1 MKDAKNT
8 GITITGRTTIKKDMW
23 YVVLN
28 LPKDKDGKRKPKWI
42 STGLRAIKNGRKI
55 NVREAEQRLLEL
67 RLEYSKM
74 EHIATPNLTSSERK
88 KLAQANDYLDVYAME
103 WLEKRRDIQVTTYD
117 SYKQLINCHIK
128 EYFTQLENLKLRDI
142 TDDDILEFYDYL
154 LDEKG
159 LSESTVGKYHNLLYS
174 IFKHACKKQ
183 IIKENPFEEGEIRK
197 PKASKYNA
205 TFYNVSEMNKML
217 NCLGNDPL
225 RIVVIIAACYGLRR
239 SEVLGIKWNA
249 IDFDNDTISIQHKVV
264 VNKEAKKSLHC
275 TNDLKT
281 VKSYRSFGLI
291 PEVKEELLKHKQK
304 QEEMKELFGKSYSTK
319 YEDYICVDKLG
330 YIIKPDY
337 VTEHFTRFIKKNKLK
352 KIRFHDLRHSCATN
366 LLSSGKVSLAEI
378 QDWLG
383 HSNIST
389 TANIYAHR
397 DKESKNRTML
407 VIQNAYSLN
416 SSDASND

>member
-1 MKDAKNT
+1 MKDVKNAE
-8 GITITGRTTIKKDMW
+8 ITITDRTTIKKDMW

-88 KLAQANDYLDVYAME
+88 KLSQANDYLDVYAMD
-103 WLEKRRDIQVTTYD
+103 WLQKRIDIEVTTYD
-117 SYKQLINCHIK
+117 AYKQLINCHIK
-128 EYFTQLENLKLRDI
+128 GYFTLLRNLKFKDI
-142 TDDDILEFYDYL
+142 TDDDIAKFYKYL
-154 LDEKG
+154 LDEKKLKG
-159 LSESTVGKYHNLLYS
+159 STAIKYHNLLHS
-174 IFKHACKKQ
+174 IFKDAYKKH
-183 IIKENPFEEGEIRK
+183 IIKENPFVEAEIRK
-197 PKASKYNA
+197 PRFEKYNG
-205 TFYNVSEMNKML
+205 TFYNVDEINEML
-217 NCLGNDPL
+217 NYLGDDPI

-239 SEVLGIKWNA
+239 SEVLGIKWDA

-264 VNKEAKKSLHC
+264 VNKEVKKSLHC
-275 TNDLKT
+275 TNNLKNNS
-281 VKSYRSFGLI
+281 SYRTYGLI
-291 PEVKEELLKHKQK
+291 PEVKEELLKHKQRQK
-304 QEEMKELFGKSYSTK
+304 EMKELWGKSYSTK
-319 YEDYICVDKLG
+319 YEDYVCVNKLG
-330 YIIKPDY
+330 DLIKPDY
-337 VTEHFTRFIKKNKLK
+337 VTEHFARFIKNNKLK
-352 KIRFHDLRHSCATN
+352 KIRFHDLRHSCASN

-383 HSNIST
+383 HSDIST

-397 DKESKNRTML
+397 NKENKNRTML

-416 SSDASND
+416 SSEASED

>member
-1 MKDAKNT
+1 MKDVKNAE
-8 GITITGRTTIKKDMW
+8 ITITGRTTIKKDMW

-88 KLAQANDYLDVYAME
+88 KLSQANDYLDVCAMG

-128 EYFTQLENLKLRDI
+128 GYFTLSENLKLRDI
-142 TDDDILEFYDYL
+142 TEDNILEFYDYL
-154 LDEKG
+154 LDEKD
-159 LSESTVGKYHNLLYS
+159 LSESTVEKYHNLLRS
-174 IFKHACKKQ
+174 IFNYACKKH
-183 IIKENPFEEGEIRK
+183 IIKENPFVEGEIRK
-197 PKASKYNA
+197 PKASKYNG
-205 TFYNVSEMNKML
+205 TFYNVAEMNQML
-217 NCLGNDPL
+217 NCLGNDPI

-239 SEVLGIKWNA
+239 SEVLGIKWDA
-249 IDFDNDTISIQHKVV
+249 IDFDNDTISIKHKVV
-264 VNKEAKKSLHC
+264 VNKKVKKSLHF

-281 VKSYRSFGLI
+281 DASYRTFGLI
-291 PEVKEELLKHKQK
+291 PEVKEELLKHKQRQK
-304 QEEMKELFGKSYSTK
+304 EMKELCGKSYSTK
-319 YEDYICVDKLG
+319 YEDYVCVDKLG
-330 YIIKPDY
+330 YIFKPDY
-337 VTEHFTRFIKKNKLK
+337 VTEHFSRFIKKNKLK
-352 KIRFHDLRHSCATN
+352 KIRFHDLRHSCASN
-366 LLSSGKVSLAEI
+366 LLSSGKVSLKEI

-389 TANIYAHR
+389 TANIYAHL
-397 DKESKNRTML
+397 DKETKKRTML

-416 SSDASND
+416 SSEASED